1 MNHQLLSTFAPQL
14 PVPAAQKAEM
24 NHPKSAKSAKTHPNP
39 PKRQFCKRPIH
50 SNTPLKTQLS

>member
-39 PKRQFCKRPIH
+39 PKRQF
-50 SNTPLKTQLS
+50 